1 MMFHIQKSYDGVFDT
16 DTERQRIE
24 VAFSMAIV
32 LLKESYEQTQKHR
45 RRNRKMD

>member
-24 VAFSMAIV
+24 VAFSKFFVGVGLIRCCIMQWF
-32 LLKESYEQTQKHR
+32 LEW
-45 RRNRKMD
+45 